1 MSAKDRGRRT
11 ALYRFYDADEQL
23 LYIGIAYDPNL
34 RRHQHSKASW
44 RDLVAKQVI
53 EWHPTRD
60 AAAEAERTAIAA
72 ELPLHNTQHH
82 PVNGPARARR
92 QGAPAA
98 APPASSKPKTLAD
111 LYEDRELS
119 PQQVRR
125 IVCLLGL
132 AVPRREQGTADSTA
146 A

>member
-1 MSAKDRGRRT
+1 MSATTRQRRT
-11 ALYRFYDADEQL
+11 ALYRFYDVDEQL

-34 RRHQHSKASW
+34 RRHQHSKAPW

-92 QGAPAA
+92 QGAPVAA
-98 APPASSKPKTLAD
+98 STASSKPRTLAD
-111 LYEDRELS
+111 VYADRDLT
-119 PQQVRR
+119 PTQVRR
-125 IVCLLGL
+125 IVGLLRLTERSGVNS
-132 AVPRREQGTADSTA
+132 A
-146 A
+146 

>member
-1 MSAKDRGRRT
+1 MSTTTRPRRT

-34 RRHQHSKASW
+34 RRHQHSKAPW

-92 QGAPAA
+92 QGATPE
-98 APPASSKPKTLAD
+98 PTLPGTPRTLAD
-111 LYEDRELS
+111 VYANRDLTS
-119 PQQVRR
+119 VQVRR
-125 IVCLLGL
+125 IVGLLRL
-132 AVPRREQGTADSTA
+132 TDRPSANSA
-146 A
+146 

>member
-1 MSAKDRGRRT
+1 MSAASRPRRT
-11 ALYRFYDADEQL
+11 ALYRFFDADEQL

-60 AAAEAERTAIAA
+60 AAAEAERIAIAA

-92 QGAPAA
+92 QGAPAT
-98 APPASSKPKTLAD
+98 APSASDKPRTLSDVYANRDLTPA
-111 LYEDRELS
+111 
-119 PQQVRR
+119 QVRR
-125 IVCLLGL
+125 IVGLLRL
-132 AVPRREQGTADSTA
+132 TDRPEA